1 MKKRHRALSLMFIVT
16 AGLIL
21 AFSLLTDTGTA
32 FMTEMKELF
41 IPKKQVMQ
49 NIEGVDEEVEVELN
63 EGKNADYVI
72 YVDETRYKL
81 TSRDTSDII
90 TPVHP
95 VPKNYPEVT
104 MEIKQVQNEKP
115 EILIE
120 KIAADLKKEF
130 SELGEIEAVKEPVIG
145 FKVHGKAGNNA
156 DSKIVTV
163 FVISNGKEGSF
174 VITQRYF
181 LEAAE
186 GHGARFHQML
196 KSFKLIN

>member
-1 MKKRHRALSLMFIVT
+1 MTKKLRALIFTGI
-16 AGLIL
+16 AGLTV

-32 FMTEMKELF
+32 VVIEMKELF
-41 IPKKQVMQ
+41 IPEKQVIQ
-49 NIEGVDEEVEVELN
+49 NIEGIDEEVEVQLN
-63 EGKNADYVI
+63 EGKNAEYVI

-95 VPKNYPEVT
+95 VPDHYPEVT

-115 EILIE
+115 EVLVE
-120 KIAADLKKEF
+120 KIAAELKKEF
-130 SELGEIEAVKEPVIG
+130 AEIREIEAVKDPIIG
-145 FKVHGKAGNNA
+145 FKLHGKSGNNP

-163 FVISNGKEGSF
+163 YVISNGKEGSF
-174 VITQRYF
+174 VITQLYF

-186 GHGARFHQML
+186 GHGARFHHML
-196 KSFKLIN
+196 KSFKIIN